1 MILTRAQREA
11 VYGIWRR
18 LSDDR
23 SATIYG
29 SSRYVPS
36 YRWFRRT
43 AVAPAFFDNVVMVW
57 YAGMQLGVER
67 DGYTHS

>member
-1 MILTRAQREA
+1 MVLTRAQRQA

-18 LSDDR
+18 LIDGR
-23 SATIYG
+23 SATIYS

-43 AVAPAFFDNVVMVW
+43 AVTTAFFDDVVMVS